1 MVINHE
7 PWQEKRKRKYLWL
20 NSRIGDERC
29 KKISREREI
38 DRDIMKLNVVHKTI
52 ITYFFS
58 ADFCSSSYNQCFGG
72 WWEDDRDL
80 TGVIPVSEIERPSL
94 ANGELSQKIL
104 VEKELS
110 EVECRVI
117 CWPLS
122 ILTLQEVVTTPSC
135 CEMYTIHDTF
145 IHQYCRKKSPSLID
159 ILDKWFTR

>member
-1 MVINHE
+1 MNPDRKKE
-7 PWQEKRKRKYLWL
+7 KENTSDLTQELETKGAKRLV
-20 NSRIGDERC
+20 E
-29 KKISREREI
+29 RERER
-38 DRDIMKLNVVHKTI
+38 DRERYFMKLNVVHKTI

-117 CWPLS
+117 C
-122 ILTLQEVVTTPSC
+122 
-135 CEMYTIHDTF
+135 
-145 IHQYCRKKSPSLID
+145 
-159 ILDKWFTR
+159 

>member
-1 MVINHE
+1 MNPDRKKE
-7 PWQEKRKRKYLWL
+7 KENTSDLTQELETKGAKRLV
-20 NSRIGDERC
+20 E
-29 KKISREREI
+29 
-38 DRDIMKLNVVHKTI
+38 RDIMKLNVVHKTI

-80 TGVIPVSEIERPSL
+80 SGVIPVSEIERPSL

-117 CWPLS
+117 C
-122 ILTLQEVVTTPSC
+122 
-135 CEMYTIHDTF
+135 
-145 IHQYCRKKSPSLID
+145 
-159 ILDKWFTR
+159 